1 MNHFQLSYYERLQS
15 WAQLRTQ
22 IQNATPQQSCVEVD
36 AWWQRAPLVNHYL
49 HPQDTQSWPDPW
61 QLVSENI
68 YCPIARGLGMC
79 YTLCLVGISDV
90 QMVEA
95 TDEYGDDYMLVVCD
109 KYAMN
114 YHPNTVVNN
123 TLNQF
128 KFKKTVD
135 ISMLLNKI
143 R

>member
-1 MNHFQLSYYERLQS
+1 MNHFQLSYYERLQC
-15 WAQLRTQ
+15 WYELRKKVSNCSLKDTC
-22 IQNATPQQSCVEVD
+22 IETDN
-36 AWWQRAPLVNHYL
+36 WWQRAPLVTHYL

-61 QLVSENI
+61 ELVSDNT

-79 YTLCLVGISDV
+79 YTLYLIGIDNV
-90 QMVEA
+90 QMIEA
-95 TDEYGDDYMLVVCD
+95 TDEFGDDYMLVVCD

-123 TLNQF
+123 TLHQF
-128 KFKKTVD
+128 KFKKSVD
-135 ISMLLNKI
+135 ISVLLNKI